1 MKEKIDSSMIGP
13 AEASLFR
20 SADQIK
26 TDIIESIQANNA
38 IHPKNIEVE
47 VQDGKVTL
55 RGCVKD
61 QIAVEEAVQA
71 AREVLGV
78 VSVRNELEICG

>member
-20 SADQIK
+20 SADQIQR
-26 TDIIESIQANNA
+26 DIIELIQANNA
-38 IHPKNIEVE
+38 IHPKDIEVE
-47 VQDGKVTL
+47 VQDGNVTL

-61 QIAVEEAVQA
+61 QIAIEEAVQA
-71 AREVLGV
+71 AHKVLGV
-78 VSVRNELEICG
+78 TSVRSDLEICG

>member
-26 TDIIESIQANNA
+26 KDIIELIQANNA
-38 IHPKNIEVE
+38 IYPKDVQVE
-47 VQDGKVTL
+47 VQDGNVTL

-61 QIAVEEAVQA
+61 QMAVEEAIQA
-71 AREVLGV
+71 ARNVLGV
-78 VSVRNELEICG
+78 TSVRNELEICG